1 MRRVA
6 RRLVTVLAAAVL
18 WAAAGS
24 ALLTSPAFAGNVDS
38 NGFLNAAVYN
48 STPYTMTLVT
58 AQTIATA
65 DGGCA
70 TGCWYTQP
78 AQTLAPGAGSLFQL
92 GHNTSQSYLFS
103 NFYGYDGY
111 FTYRVDVVGGAPE
124 YITVGIS
131 QAQSNGI
138 YGNNVPAVD
147 VWNTV
152 APPPAGYDPASR
164 QAPGTQTAN
173 PQLTYAHET
182 PTHFDQTISLA
193 GGNYSIDASTPQG
206 QPFVELLN
214 GACASGASA
223 SCAFTQSSLTY
234 GPGQLTLARQFQECV
249 GGGGGSGNNAGY
261 DTVTY
266 AGSQSASLSVG
277 GGLSS
282 SVEGTIF
289 GVVTLGASISV
300 DAEKQ
305 WEDTVT
311 VSRTA
316 EAYMPA
322 NTIGFI
328 WVAPT
333 VGTITGTFVATIG
346 GATFTAKNFSEVRS
360 GVPGPSDPLHAP
372 TPAFN
377 AVVKVRPMT
386 ASEKT
391 QWCGFEGTTSRLG
404 ASRASTSTPPVR
416 IVPGRSVSHVAL
428 GDSPTTVL
436 RRLGRPAVRS
446 FPLTPCQ
453 GMPGCRAIP
462 GLLSTFEYK
471 KRRLSVVFGPDGRVT
486 ALVYSGSLTTKTGV
500 GLDDSM
506 ARLRAEFPRLV
517 CTKFARRV
525 DCSVSSGSGAQTVRT
540 VFQLTDRLRGA
551 GTDWLTNKVLI
562 YVSGAGKV
570 NA

>member
-1 MRRVA
+1 
-6 RRLVTVLAAAVL
+6 LVTVLAAAVL
-18 WAAAGS
+18 CAAAGS
-24 ALLTSPAFAGNVDS
+24 AVLTSSAFAGDVDS

-48 STPYTMTLVT
+48 STPYTMSLVRAESIPT
-58 AQTIATA
+58 G
-65 DGGCA
+65 DCV

-92 GHNTSQSYLFS
+92 GHNVSKSYLFS
-103 NFYGYDGY
+103 DYYGFDGY

-124 YITVGIS
+124 YITVAIS

-147 VWNTV
+147 VWNTP
-152 APPPAGYDPASR
+152 APPPAGGYDPAVR
-164 QAPGTQTAN
+164 QPPFGTQTAN
-173 PQLTYAHET
+173 PQLAYAHET
-182 PTHFDQTISLA
+182 PTHFDQTITLT
-193 GGNYSIDASTPQG
+193 GGNYMIDASTPQG

-214 GACASGASA
+214 GACGGANA
-223 SCAFTQSSLTY
+223 SCAFTQSTLTY

-261 DTVTY
+261 DSVTY
-266 AGSQSASLSVG
+266 AASQSAGLSVG
-277 GGLSS
+277 GGLTTSAEL
-282 SVEGTIF
+282 SVF
-289 GVVTLGASISV
+289 GAVSLGASISI

-322 NTIGFI
+322 NSIGFI
-328 WVAPT
+328 WVSPT
-333 VGTITGTFVATIG
+333 VGTIRGTLVATIG

-360 GVPGPSDPLHAP
+360 GVPGPGDPLKDP

-386 ASEKT
+386 ASEKS
-391 QWCGFEGTTSRLG
+391 QWCGFEATKSRLG
-404 ASRASTSTPPVR
+404 APRASTSTPPAR
-416 IVPGRSVSHVAL
+416 IVPGRSVSQVAL

-446 FPLTPCQ
+446 FPLRPCQ
-453 GMPGCRAIP
+453 GMPGCSAVP

-471 KRRLSVVFGPDGRVT
+471 KRKLSVVFGPDGRVT
-486 ALVYSGSLTTKTGV
+486 ALVYSGPLTTKTGV

-506 ARLRAEFPRLV
+506 ARLRAEFPRIL
-517 CTKFARRV
+517 CAKSARRV

-551 GTDWLTNKVLI
+551 GTYWLTNKVLI

-570 NA
+570 KA